1 MEVMSAL
8 PCVRQ
13 VWDELDLN
21 YIYLI
26 LIPSSGHR
34 VWRVTPKGQNFVE
47 GGKPSKLSPKSPED

>member
-1 MEVMSAL
+1 MSA

-26 LIPSSGHR
+26 LIPSPGHR
-34 VWRVTPKGQNFVE
+34 VWRVTPKGQKFVD